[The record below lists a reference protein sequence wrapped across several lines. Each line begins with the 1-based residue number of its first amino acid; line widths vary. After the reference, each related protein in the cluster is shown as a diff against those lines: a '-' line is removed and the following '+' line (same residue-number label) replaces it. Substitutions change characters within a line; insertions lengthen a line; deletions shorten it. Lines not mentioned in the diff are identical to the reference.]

1 MFWKKFINPFAIKVN
16 MAHRITLVR
25 IRRPAYLDINQ
36 ELQWLGNSLGLF
48 GIRDRDSSCFRV
60 FITLVK
66 RSKSNQITSSD
77 EIAEKLGLT
86 RGTVVHHLSRLMDS
100 GIVIREKGGY
110 ILREADLQ
118 RLVKNLTSDV
128 ENMLTELQDV
138 AREIDQKIG

>member
-1 MFWKKFINPFAIKVN
+1 

-25 IRRPAYLDINQ
+25 IRRPTYLDINQ

-77 EIAEKLGLT
+77 EIAERLGLT
-86 RGTVVHHLSRLMDS
+86 RGTVVHHLTRLMDS

-118 RLVKNLTSDV
+118 RLVKDLTRDV

-138 AREIDQKIG
+138 AKEIDQKMG